1 MEKYLIASTYFI
13 LFYFLGKWQFSNLIL
28 LKLLFDNVEWWVI
41 TDLFCKCVVIDNIY
55 LKNIYNDRCIF
66 FLGVRITIATQSFH
80 PQLKI
85 LVSIVSRETRL
96 LFRTIHEIATF
107 MVTILQSIYWNPSQY
122 KITQFDR
129 TRSVVA
135 HKAHAWKFI
144 RI

>member
-13 LFYFLGKWQFSNLIL
+13 LFYFLGKWQFSIFIL

-66 FLGVRITIATQSFH
+66 FLGVRITIATPIISSTTS
-80 PQLKI
+80 